1 VLCRRFVTGPRRTR
15 QLGGDGWIWFATR
28 RAPRLI
34 SPSRRVALSSRLA
47 SSSPAGAGG
56 SISASS
62 SRPSP
67 IGRARNATAM
77 PLFLSASPLFLLP
90 IPALILLPP
99 PRGASYSRHPRRQPY
114 RRRRDGPPI
123 PPARTP
129 TPTLQ
134 HRRAPNAAAPGPRG
148 QEELEEA
155 IYDFMRRSDKPGR
168 FPTREELVAAGRADL
183 AASVAYTGGWLSLG
197 WSLPSPDAADVPVSS
212 GGGHPDYPPQSG
224 LYDRNLAPG
233 AGGDAARWVT

>member
-1 VLCRRFVTGPRRTR
+1 
-15 QLGGDGWIWFATR
+15 
-28 RAPRLI
+28 
-34 SPSRRVALSSRLA
+34 
-47 SSSPAGAGG
+47 
-56 SISASS
+56 
-62 SRPSP
+62 
-67 IGRARNATAM
+67 M

-134 HRRAPNAAAPGPRG
+134 HRRAANAAAPGPRG

-183 AASVAYTGGWLSLG
+183 AAAVASSGGWLSLG
-197 WSLPSPDAADVPVSS
+197 WSSSSSSLDAADGGDSNVTASPVSS

-224 LYDRNLAPG
+224 LYDRNLTSG
-233 AGGDAARWVT
+233 AGDDYGRWATQSRRVAAVFTDC